1 MSNTMPQMKRRL
13 SRGLAAFALLPAV
26 SAWAQSTTETQR
38 VEITGEAVRAA
49 ESLPLSKPAS
59 TGSRLGLTPME
70 TPASIDIISSEL
82 MRERGN
88 RTTQDALQNAAG
100 VAAGQCFGLTC
111 FSMRGF
117 SNNLSLPFLFDGLRY
132 PGLAFSPRGTFV
144 YDRIEVIKGPAS
156 VLHGLGSVGGAI
168 NFVTKPADGRN
179 ERELFLAYDRW
190 QTKNVGVGLG
200 GGSADGVAYRF
211 DLNVMD
217 ADRGSA
223 GWVDRSS
230 YTYVHGAGEVA
241 WRITPALKVTLSA
254 QALDDDGEWYFGT
267 PLVAGKIDER
277 VRFNNYNV
285 SDNQMRKRATWLRG
299 NVEYQLAPGIK
310 LRNETYSNDEK
321 RIYKNAEVY
330 DFNAATGRVNL
341 SDFLNIV
348 HDQELLGNRTEA
360 TADHLLGGMRNRVI
374 VGVDWSRNKHKRT
387 NNSPYASPAASV
399 DFLSPAAIPFA
410 TTSAFS
416 PQRRTVVDS
425 QALFVEDLLS
435 VTEQAKLSL
444 SYRRDRIDLD
454 SFNLRDGTS
463 FDKQWNANSWRVGA
477 LYDITPMLTA
487 YAQVSRAFE
496 PPAQVVTLT
505 PAQRNFNLTR
515 ARQSEVGL
523 KGYLPGRSGE
533 FTLSY
538 FNIVRNDILT
548 RDPNAPAAT
557 IQIGQQSSRGI
568 EFDVAWRPFAAWA
581 FGVNGTW
588 LKAQFDNFNENVG
601 GVATSRAG
609 LLPPDT
615 PERVGNVFVTWR
627 PTGGL
632 RINGNLR
639 RVGARTANNANTV
652 FLPAYNTADISAAYK
667 LPVGEVGVKL
677 RNVSD
682 TVYATRS
689 YGTGNQVLLGEPRAL
704 ELSYT
709 LKF

>member
-1 MSNTMPQMKRRL
+1 MNKGHIARRI
-13 SRGLAAFALLPAV
+13 AAFSLLPVV
-26 SAWAQSTTETQR
+26 SAWAQTAAPPQR
-38 VEITGEAVRAA
+38 VEITGQAVRAA
-49 ESLPLSKPAS
+49 DSLPLDKPAS
-59 TGSRLGLTPME
+59 SGSRLGLTPME
-70 TPASIDIISSEL
+70 TPASIDVITSEL
-82 MRERGN
+82 LRERGD
-88 RTTQDALQNAAG
+88 RTTQDALENAAG
-100 VAAGQCFGLTC
+100 VVAGQCFGLTC
-111 FSMRGF
+111 FAMRGF
-117 SNNLSLPFLFDGLRY
+117 SGTLSLPFLFDGLRY

-144 YDRIEVIKGPAS
+144 YDRIEVIKGPSS
-156 VLHGLGSVGGAI
+156 VLHGLGSVTGAV
-168 NFVTKPADGRN
+168 NFVTKAADGKS

-190 QTKNVGVGLG
+190 QTKNVGLGVG
-200 GGSADGVAYRF
+200 GGAADGVAYRF

-217 ADRGSA
+217 ADKGSA
-223 GWVDRSS
+223 GWVDRSG

-241 WRITPALKVTLSA
+241 WRITPALKLTLSA

-330 DFNAATGRVNL
+330 DFNATTGRVNL

-348 HDQELLGNRTEA
+348 HDQELLGNRIEA
-360 TADHLLGGMRNRVI
+360 TADHLLAGMRNRVI
-374 VGVDWSRNKHKRT
+374 VGLDWSRNKHKRT

-399 DFLSPAAIPFA
+399 DFLNPAAIPFA

-435 VTEQAKLSL
+435 LTEQAKLSL

-454 SFNLRDGTS
+454 SFDLRANTS

-505 PAQRNFNLTR
+505 AAQRNFNLTR
-515 ARQSEVGL
+515 ARQAEVGL

-533 FTLSY
+533 FTLSH

-548 RDPNAPAAT
+548 RDPNAPATT

-581 FGVNGTW
+581 FGINGTW
-588 LKAQFDNFNENVG
+588 LQAQFDTFNESVG

-627 PTGGL
+627 PTNEL

-652 FLPAYNTADISAAYK
+652 FLPAYTTADIGAGYK
-667 LPVGEVGVKL
+667 LPLGEVALKL
-677 RNVSD
+677 RNITD
-682 TVYATRS
+682 EVYATRS
-689 YGTGNQVLLGEPRAL
+689 YGTGNQLLLGEPRAL
-704 ELSYT
+704 EVSYAVR
-709 LKF
+709 F

>member
-1 MSNTMPQMKRRL
+1 VKHRNFA
-13 SRGLAAFALLPAV
+13 RGLTAFTLLPV
-26 SAWAQSTTETQR
+26 VCAWAQNTVPLQR
-38 VEITGEAVRAA
+38 VEITGQAVRAA
-49 ESLPLSKPAS
+49 DSLPLDKPAS
-59 TGSRLGLTPME
+59 SGSRLGLTPLE
-70 TPASIDIISSEL
+70 TPASIDVITSEL
-82 MRERGN
+82 MRERGD
-88 RTTQDALQNAAG
+88 RTTQDALENAAG
-100 VAAGQCFGLTC
+100 VVAGQCFGLTC
-111 FSMRGF
+111 FSVRGF
-117 SNNLSLPFLFDGLRY
+117 SGTLSLPFLFDGLRY

-144 YDRIEVIKGPAS
+144 FDRIEVIKGPSS
-156 VLHGLGSVGGAI
+156 VLHGLGSVTGAV
-168 NFVTKPADGRN
+168 NFVTKPADGKS

-190 QTKNVGVGLG
+190 QTKNVGVGVG
-200 GGSADGVAYRF
+200 GGAADGVAYRF

-217 ADRGSA
+217 ADKGSA
-223 GWVDRSS
+223 GWVDRSG

-254 QALDDDGEWYFGT
+254 QALDDDGDWYFGT

-285 SDNQMRKRATWLRG
+285 SDNQMKKRATWLRG
-299 NVEYQLAPGIK
+299 NVEYQFSPGLR

-330 DFNAATGRVNL
+330 NFNAGTGRVDL

-348 HDQELLGNRTEA
+348 HDQELLGNRTEL
-360 TADHLLGGMRNRVI
+360 TADHALAGMRNRVI
-374 VGVDWSRNKHKRT
+374 VGYDWSRNKHKRT
-387 NNSPYASPAASV
+387 NNSPYAAAPASL
-399 DFLSPAAIPFA
+399 DFLNPAPIPFA

-444 SYRRDRIDLD
+444 SYRRDRVDLD
-454 SFNLRDGTS
+454 SFDLRANTS
-463 FDKQWNANSWRVGA
+463 FDKQWDANSWRVGL

-487 YAQVSRAFE
+487 YAQFSRAFE

-515 ARQSEVGL
+515 ARQAEIGL
-523 KGYLPGRSGE
+523 KGFLPGRSGE
-533 FTLSY
+533 FTVSY
-538 FNIVRNDILT
+538 FDIVRNDILT
-548 RDPNAPAAT
+548 RDPTAPAST

-568 EFDVAWRPFAAWA
+568 EFDVAWRPVAAWA

-588 LKAQFDNFNENVG
+588 LKAQYDTFNENVG

-627 PTGGL
+627 PTNEL
-632 RINGNLR
+632 RINGNVR
-639 RVGARTANNANTV
+639 RVGARTTNNANTV
-652 FLPAYNTADISAAYK
+652 FMPAYTTADIGAGYR
-667 LPVGEVGVKL
+667 LPLGEVALKL
-677 RNVSD
+677 RNITD
-682 TVYATRS
+682 KVYATRS
-689 YGTGNQVLLGEPRAL
+689 YGTGDQVLLGEPRAL
-704 ELSYT
+704 EVSYSV
-709 LKF
+709 KF